1 MSDGPGIVTA
11 EAAGGRGAIAG
22 WRRPAPAG
30 WLRRGL
36 RWARSSWVD
45 LVWAAFVG
53 VNLLGMREMGA
64 WSTIPFL
71 VIWVSLTL
79 VYGLRMWRLQPA
91 ILTVA
96 VVTLAT
102 GGIIVGQVVDGQQEA
117 DYLVEVPLVALMFLA
132 MVWHGRRRQAA
143 LLERLAAM
151 EEVQRVSREN
161 LRLLE
166 QQQLF
171 LVDASHEL
179 GTPITVALGH
189 AELIEQTVTDN
200 MVAEDARVVIGELAR
215 LRRLSSRMLLL
226 ASVGSP
232 GFLDLA
238 PVGVDSIVMEA
249 LGRWG
254 YAPRRWRL
262 GEVAE
267 ATVPGDGDRLAVA
280 IDALLENAVAHTD
293 KDDHI
298 ELSVRVEDGHVILAV
313 TDSGCGI
320 PEADLERIFGRFSR
334 ATPYRSREVGGFG
347 LGLPTAVAIAEAHHG
362 SVRVNSTV
370 GQGSTFELLIP
381 AGPTAA
387 VNGMAEAYGAP
398 TAAQAD
404 ASLPSP
410 LAGGVAGCRHLRQR
424 PVHGGGERDPAIHPG
439 QPQQLPGLRPGAD
452 CVQGG
457 AVRRGAAGRAD
468 QDPEPG
474 RIDEG
479 DSVQVDDQRLPVVCQ
494 RKQAFPEPGHG
505 GRVDIPGDRGN
516 HNAAFAAYRD
526 RQLITHGLPP
536 IPHRDAR
543 PIR

>member
-1 MSDGPGIVTA
+1 MSDGPGIGTA
-11 EAAGGRGAIAG
+11 ETAGGRDGIAG
-22 WRRPAPAG
+22 WRRPATG
-30 WLRRGL
+30 RWLRRGL

-45 LVWAAFVG
+45 IVWAVFVV
-53 VNLLGMREMGA
+53 VNLLGMRQMGA

-298 ELSVRVEDGHVILAV
+298 ELSARVEDGHVILAV
-313 TDSGCGI
+313 ADSGCGI

-347 LGLPTAVAIAEAHHG
+347 LGLPTAAAIAEAHHG

-370 GQGSTFELLIP
+370 GKGSTFELLIP

-387 VNGMAEAYGAP
+387 VNGKAEASGAHS
-398 TAAQAD
+398 AAQAD
-404 ASLPSP
+404 AS
-410 LAGGVAGCRHLRQR
+410 
-424 PVHGGGERDPAIHPG
+424 
-439 QPQQLPGLRPGAD
+439 
-452 CVQGG
+452 
-457 AVRRGAAGRAD
+457 
-468 QDPEPG
+468 
-474 RIDEG
+474 
-479 DSVQVDDQRLPVVCQ
+479 
-494 RKQAFPEPGHG
+494 
-505 GRVDIPGDRGN
+505 
-516 HNAAFAAYRD
+516 
-526 RQLITHGLPP
+526 
-536 IPHRDAR
+536 
-543 PIR
+543 